1 MESPSDNEPR
11 LYTLAQI
18 QHVLKV
24 EFARARRYR
33 YPLSLV
39 HASIDGLAALR
50 ERQGFEGKEAAFQAV
65 AALLHGLTR
74 ASDCAGR
81 LPDDSFLVVVPHT
94 DAAGAARLV
103 ERMLEGARGLRLAG
117 ALGAERLTL
126 SLGRTTLAG
135 EEVPY
140 QDQLR
145 GAAERALR
153 RAQAEGGDR
162 GRDEPPLPS

>member
-1 MESPSDNEPR
+1 MQPPSDSEPR

-39 HASIDGLAALR
+39 HASIDGLGALR
-50 ERQGFEGKEAAFQAV
+50 ERHGWDGKEAAFHAV
-65 AALLHGLTR
+65 AGLLQGLTR
-74 ASDCAGR
+74 ASDCVGR
-81 LPDDSFLVVVPHT
+81 MPDDSFLVVVPHT
-94 DAAGAARLV
+94 DANGAARLV
-103 ERMLEGARGLRLAG
+103 QRMLDGARGLRLPA
-117 ALGAERLTL
+117 ALASERLAL
-126 SLGRTTLAG
+126 SCGRTTLAG
-135 EEVPY
+135 DEVLY

-145 GAAERALR
+145 GAAERAMR

-162 GRDEPPLPS
+162 GCEETPISP

>member
-1 MESPSDNEPR
+1 MQPPSDNEPR

-39 HASIDGLAALR
+39 HASIDGLPALR
-50 ERQGFEGKEAAFQAV
+50 ERHGWEGKEAAFQAV
-65 AALLHGLTR
+65 SLLLHGLTR

-103 ERMLEGARGLRLAG
+103 ERMLEGARGLTLGG
-117 ALGAERLTL
+117 ALGGVRLTL
-126 SLGRTTLAG
+126 SCGRTTLAG
-135 EEVPY
+135 DEVLY

-145 GAAERALR
+145 AAAERALR
-153 RAQAEGGDR
+153 RAQAEGGNR
-162 GRDEPPLPS
+162 GGDEPPCAS